1 MSSLSS
7 KKNNLPN
14 SLLSLSWLGPFGQGE
29 QEKKLLLMRSVYV
42 DFGSSS
48 RLNGGPQIKNQH
60 VIASASCSLVFVLGL
75 TLGLTLGLQNESKND
90 GMVESRNSGV
100 TERRKITPNPKRW
113 NRGITKRRKIPPN
126 PKWRQITQNPKR
138 RNRVVDT

>member
-60 VIASASCSLVFVLGL
+60 VIVMAIGNVLL
-75 TLGLTLGLQNESKND
+75 AQ
-90 GMVESRNSGV
+90 
-100 TERRKITPNPKRW
+100 
-113 NRGITKRRKIPPN
+113 GIYK
-126 PKWRQITQNPKR
+126 
-138 RNRVVDT
+138 